1 MKCAKLIVIAMM
13 IYINAYLL
21 CHIQY
26 ISERIG
32 LFGIVLFAIAIII
45 GGSYLIYLLDLFK
58 TPKK

>member
-1 MKCAKLIVIAMM
+1 MKWAKAIVIAM
-13 IYINAYLL
+13 IIDINAALL

-26 ISERIG
+26 RAERRG

-58 TPKK
+58 SK